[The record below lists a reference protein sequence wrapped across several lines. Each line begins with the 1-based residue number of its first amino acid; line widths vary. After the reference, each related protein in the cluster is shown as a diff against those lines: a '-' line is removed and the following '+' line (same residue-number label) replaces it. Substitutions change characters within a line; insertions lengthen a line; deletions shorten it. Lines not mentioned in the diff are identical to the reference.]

1 MWEFEEEEM
10 EEEAEAEGGV
20 EEMGGNGTG
29 NGWWEV
35 ESAGGGNGE
44 TGTEV
49 VYDVYKQQPFNG
61 RTRPQS
67 FLEVMAELEQLA
79 EAKEKEDLTSEDV
92 ELEEAMGRESPEV
105 AAALAEA
112 EANFIN
118 ELRQKAPSKMTVSEL
133 RTELDSYSLP
143 SKGLRKD
150 VYRRIQVCA
159 RMSQV
164 DA

>member
-1 MWEFEEEEM
+1 
-10 EEEAEAEGGV
+10 
-20 EEMGGNGTG
+20 
-29 NGWWEV
+29 
-35 ESAGGGNGE
+35 
-44 TGTEV
+44 
-49 VYDVYKQQPFNG
+49 
-61 RTRPQS
+61 
-67 FLEVMAELEQLA
+67 
-79 EAKEKEDLTSEDV
+79 LTSEDV